1 MEKCWT
7 QAKPMEF
14 DQHYCGRLLL
24 FCFLLFDMC
33 TLRVECWCQLSKVFL
48 CAKDKEELHLDLTI
62 EYDAYNWLVEYLDS
76 IFRKAYKS
84 NLYLLNFQYIQSIL
98 DSKEFERDYGN
109 WQEKVPLN
117 QCQGMCTVN
126 LLSGCSAKFAP
137 V

>member
-1 MEKCWT
+1 
-7 QAKPMEF
+7 MEF

-76 IFRKAYKS
+76 IFGKAYKS
-84 NLYLLNFQYIQSIL
+84 NFYLLNFQYIHLVYWIVKSLKGIMET
-98 DSKEFERDYGN
+98 DKKRF
-109 WQEKVPLN
+109 P
-117 QCQGMCTVN
+117 
-126 LLSGCSAKFAP
+126 
-137 V
+137 